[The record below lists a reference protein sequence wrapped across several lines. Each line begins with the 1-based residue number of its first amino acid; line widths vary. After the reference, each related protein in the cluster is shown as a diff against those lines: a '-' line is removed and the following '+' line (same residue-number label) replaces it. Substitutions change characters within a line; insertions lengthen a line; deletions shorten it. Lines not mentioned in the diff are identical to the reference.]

1 MTEEERTCCILH
13 KAYAC
18 LSADYFS
25 NTSKWLDHFFF
36 FFLIEMRALLL
47 LNYSLP
53 TTVVISPAY
62 PEFTALAEV
71 FSDEQVGERP
81 VNRHLYKRFVK
92 LLVLKGKNSWSKSQQ
107 CWLKCLKHCL
117 NPLINPASQ
126 YLTWINSS
134 EMSLLFSSFV
144 NIYVASPMKY
154 DA

>member
-13 KAYAC
+13 KTYAC

-25 NTSKWLDHFFF
+25 NTPKWLYHSF
-36 FFLIEMRALLL
+36 FFLFFFQLKWELYFCWLIHFPQLLL
-47 LNYSLP
+47 FLQPTLSLQHWLKC
-53 TTVVISPAY
+53 SQMSRW
-62 PEFTALAEV
+62 EK
-71 FSDEQVGERP
+71 G
-81 VNRHLYKRFVK
+81 RHLYKRFVK
-92 LLVLKGKNSWSKSQQ
+92 LSVLKGKNSWSKSQQ

-154 DA
+154 DV